1 MPTSFDELPEFS
13 KEFKKYSKKYLTLA
27 ADLEEFKKVI
37 STFPTGTGKHFNVLV
52 DKETVKIVKARFFCR
67 YLKGTSMRIIYSYCE
82 RKVTFIF
89 IELYFKGDKPN
100 ENRQRIADFLK
111 NIE

>member
-13 KEFKKYSKKYLTLA
+13 KEFKKYSKKYLSLA
-27 ADLEEFKKVI
+27 TDLEEFKKVI
-37 STFPTGTGKHFNVLV
+37 SNFPIGTGKHFNVLV
-52 DKETVKIVKARFFCR
+52 DKETVKIVKARLFCR

-82 RKVTFIF
+82 IKVTFIF
-89 IELYFKGDKPN
+89 IKLYFKGVKPS
-100 ENRQRIADFLK
+100 ENRQRIADFLN